1 MGSELSKTI
10 EMVGK
15 EKGIGKI
22 KIISALEEAVAAASK
37 KKFGANKE
45 IEAHYNEETGEIE
58 VFQFFTVVEQVED
71 PDLEMSLEEARKY
84 DPECTIGDSLGVK
97 LDISGLGRIAA
108 QTAKQIIIQKVRDAE
123 REVVY
128 SEYKD
133 RKGTIVSGIVHRFD
147 KGDIIV
153 NLGRAEAILPHREQV
168 PKESYRQG
176 DRIRGIIIEV
186 HKEGYDPQIVI
197 SRTHPNFLIKL
208 FEQEVPEIEEGI
220 VEIKGV
226 AREPGIRSKIAVY
239 SRDPKIDPVGAC
251 VGMKGTRVQAIVQEL
266 KGEKLDI
273 VKWSNNA
280 YEFVCNAL
288 APAQIYKGIVDEE
301 ERTME
306 LVVPDDQ
313 LSLAIGKRGIN
324 VRLAAKLTG
333 WKIDVK
339 SESRVE
345 RIYQEGRQAL
355 KVIPGVG
362 DMIAQI
368 LFQEGYKTPADVA
381 KLSVKELQDLTG
393 LSEEEAQQ
401 IIERAKEVSISG
413 GQRREADL

>member
-1 MGSELSKTI
+1 MNSELSKTI
-10 EMVGK
+10 EIVGK
-15 EKGIGKI
+15 EKGIGKS
-22 KIISALEEAVAAASK
+22 KIINALEEAVLAAAK
-37 KKFGANKE
+37 KKFGAHKE
-45 IEAHYNEETGEIE
+45 LEAHYNEETGEIE
-58 VFQFFTVVEQVED
+58 VFQFFTVVEKVED
-71 PDLEMSLEEARKY
+71 PDFEMSLEEARKY

-97 LDISGLGRIAA
+97 LDISTLGRIAA

-128 SEYKD
+128 AEYKD

-153 NLGRAEAILPHREQV
+153 NLGRAEAILPQREQV
-168 PKESYRQG
+168 PRESYRQG
-176 DRIRGIIIEV
+176 DRIKGIIIEV
-186 HKEGYDPQIVI
+186 HKEGVDPQIVI

-273 VKWSNNA
+273 VKWSSNP

-324 VRLAAKLTG
+324 VRLAAKLSG

-339 SESRVE
+339 SESRIE

-381 KLSVKELQDLTG
+381 RLTVKELQDLTG

-401 IIERAKEVSISG
+401 IIEKAKEVSVSG
-413 GQRREADL
+413 GQKKEEEH

>member
-22 KIISALEEAVAAASK
+22 KIISALEEAVATASK

-58 VFQFFTVVEQVED
+58 VFQFFTIVEQVED

-168 PKESYRQG
+168 PRESYRQG
-176 DRIRGIIIEV
+176 DRIKGIIIEV
-186 HKEGYDPQIVI
+186 HKEGHDPQIVI

-368 LFQEGYKTPADVA
+368 LFQEGYKTPTDVA
-381 KLSVKELQDLTG
+381 KLSVKDLQDLTG

-401 IIERAKEVSISG
+401 IIERAKEISTSG